1 VPEIYT
7 ATASEVKINEETV
20 AGLQAIE
27 YSLVR
32 NRQHVGA
39 VGTDERI
46 AVYFN
51 MKVVMGRLRVASAN
65 KTLDGLLQSLAKF
78 SVSATLKHGDTTRHV
93 TFDECYME
101 DKQFVMTAQSHGETI
116 YNFSATRVREE

>member
-1 VPEIYT
+1 MPEIYT
-7 ATASEVKINEETV
+7 ASSSEVKINQETV

-27 YSLVR
+27 YGMER

-65 KTLDGLLQSLAKF
+65 KTLDGLLQSMASF

-101 DKQFVMTAQSHGETI
+101 DKQFVMTSQNHGETV
-116 YNFSATRVREE
+116 YSFSATRVREE